1 MPDQALLEE
10 IIGQEHAVKVLA
22 AALRSGHPV
31 HAYLFAGP
39 PGAGKMAAA
48 LEFAAALC
56 CPKDGCGRCESCR
69 KAAGGVHPD
78 IVLVSPTGSLITV
91 DQIREINSALSFQ
104 PHESEARVFIIDG
117 AESLGSEGANAF
129 LKSLEEPPAFV
140 FFLLLATAADKVLP
154 TIASRCQTVRFGA
167 VPPAD
172 IEKFLVKSYGVSS
185 TMAQAYARASG
196 GNLTL
201 AGRLCKDGAL
211 AQRRQQYLKMAQD
224 ISRGDW
230 GEGAAAGSSATA
242 DGSAAV
248 KNGAASGSGPAVLAG
263 RILDA
268 AREAGEMAAAA
279 AATDAF
285 TDPDS
290 KRAKQDAHRRETAA
304 QKREIALALGVMQ
317 SWFRDLMAVAAG
329 AGESVINRDY
339 ELELEDQALPS
350 RLDGYRRALEAIEA
364 SRAKLGYNI
373 DLELA
378 LQAMFNELQ
387 EVI

>member
-1 MPDQALLEE
+1 MPDTQALLEE
-10 IIGQEHAVKVLA
+10 IIGQEHAVKALSA
-22 AALRSGHPV
+22 AVKSGRPA

-48 LEFAAALC
+48 LKFAAALC
-56 CPKDGCGRCESCR
+56 CGKDGCGECESCR
-69 KAAGGVHPD
+69 KAAAGVHPD
-78 IVLVSPTGSLITV
+78 IVTVSPAGSLITI
-91 DQIREINSALSFQ
+91 DQIREINGSLSFR

-140 FFLLLATAADKVLP
+140 FFLLLAAAADKVLP
-154 TIASRCQTVRFGA
+154 TIASRCQVVRFGT
-167 VPPAD
+167 VPAAD
-172 IEKFLVKSYGVSS
+172 VEKFLVESYGVSP

-201 AGRLCKDGAL
+201 AGLLCKDGAL

-224 ISRGDW
+224 IARGDW
-230 GEGAAAGSSATA
+230 GEGS
-242 DGSAAV
+242 
-248 KNGAASGSGPAVLAG
+248 PALAG

-268 AREAGEMAAAA
+268 ASEAGEMAAAPA
-279 AATDAF
+279 APDAF

-304 QKREIALALGVMQ
+304 RKREVALALGFMQ

-350 RLDGYRRALEAIEA
+350 RLDGYRRAQEAIEA
-364 SRAKLGYNI
+364 TRGKLSYNI

>member
-10 IIGQEHAVKVLA
+10 IIGQEHAVKVLSA
-22 AALRSGHPV
+22 AVRSGRPA

-48 LEFAAALC
+48 QRFAAALC
-56 CPKDGCGRCESCR
+56 CPEDGCGQCESCR
-69 KAAGGVHPD
+69 KAAAGVHPD
-78 IVLVSPTGSLITV
+78 IVLVSPVGSLITV
-91 DQIREINSALSFQ
+91 DQIREINNSLSFH
-104 PHESEARVFIIDG
+104 PHESEARVFIING

-154 TIASRCQTVRFGA
+154 TIASRCQVVRFGA
-167 VPPAD
+167 VPAA
-172 IEKFLVKSYGVSS
+172 EAEAFLIKSYGASQ
-185 TMAQAYARASG
+185 TMAQAYARVSG

-201 AGRLCKDGAL
+201 AGLLCQDGAL
-211 AQRRQQYLKMAQD
+211 AQRRQQYLEMARA

-230 GEGAAAGSSATA
+230 GEGAVANA
-242 DGSAAV
+242 
-248 KNGAASGSGPAVLAG
+248 GPAALAG

-268 AREAGEMAAAA
+268 AGEAGELAAE
-279 AATDAF
+279 ATARDAF

-290 KRAKQDAHRRETAA
+290 RRAKQDAHRRETAVR
-304 QKREIALALGVMQ
+304 KHEVALALDFMQ

-329 AGESVINRDY
+329 AGETVINRDY

-350 RLDGYRRALEAIEA
+350 RLDGYRRALMAIEA
-364 SRAKLGYNI
+364 ARAKLGYNI